1 MVIVKQFDVWLVNL
15 NPTRGREI
23 NKIRPC
29 VVISPDEMSALS
41 TVIMAPM
48 TTKGFAF
55 PVRIACQFEGK
66 AGLILLDQMR
76 AVDKSRLV
84 KKLGSIS
91 DETRTELCSVLQE
104 MFDC

>member
-1 MVIVKQFDVWLVNL
+1 VIVKQFDVWLVNL